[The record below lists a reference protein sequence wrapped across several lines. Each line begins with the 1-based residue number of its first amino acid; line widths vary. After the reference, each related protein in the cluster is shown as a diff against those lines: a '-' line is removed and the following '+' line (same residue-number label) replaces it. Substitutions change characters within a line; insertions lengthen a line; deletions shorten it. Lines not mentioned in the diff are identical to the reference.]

1 MARRAECSGK
11 VSCHGYLQ
19 SARSLVVCNLSE
31 LRIILTGKLMWHM
44 NAVYKR
50 SDQPIWAGDDINL
63 TRGFIEAEADPLR
76 RRLMGARGWE
86 AKWLEE
92 MPRSSETDRA
102 ARL

>member
-1 MARRAECSGK
+1 M
-11 VSCHGYLQ
+11 
-19 SARSLVVCNLSE
+19 
-31 LRIILTGKLMWHM
+31 
-44 NAVYKR
+44 
-50 SDQPIWAGDDINL
+50 WAGDDINL